1 MPPNDFYVGS
11 EYKRRGSPTKETVS
25 LPIRREIEEPE
36 GFVLTPRDKDLH
48 HSVFGPVVIMLC
60 STSFS
65 GIVRWEMVWLII
77 SI

>member
-1 MPPNDFYVGS
+1 
-11 EYKRRGSPTKETVS
+11 
-25 LPIRREIEEPE
+25 
-36 GFVLTPRDKDLH
+36 
-48 HSVFGPVVIMLC
+48 VVIMLY

>member
-1 MPPNDFYVGS
+1 
-11 EYKRRGSPTKETVS
+11 
-25 LPIRREIEEPE
+25 
-36 GFVLTPRDKDLH
+36 
-48 HSVFGPVVIMLC
+48 VVIMLC